1 MFICLAE
8 IHDVYVLCLRKGGD
22 KMRKAQSLYLRPNHK
37 TL

>member
-1 MFICLAE
+1 MYICLAE
-8 IHDVYVLCLRKGGD
+8 IHKCLCLRKGED